1 MNIQK
6 KFIHEAIRIMRVG
19 DLYSAKNYPYSHT
32 LDEDPSKTYVLVNPN
47 KQVNPKKQFGSL
59 VLYKILVS
67 FVNLNLL

>member
-6 KFIHEAIRIMRVG
+6 KFIHEATRIMRVG
-19 DLYSAKNYPYSHT
+19 DLYSANYHYSHT
-32 LDEDPSKTYVLVNPN
+32 LDEDPSKTYILVNPN
-47 KQVNPKKQFGSL
+47 KQVNPKKQFESL

>member
-1 MNIQK
+1 MNIHK

-32 LDEDPSKTYVLVNPN
+32 LDEDPSKTYILVNPN
-47 KQVNPKKQFGSL
+47 KQVNHKKQFESL